1 MKLFDKR
8 TIHSGQQLLYTMG
21 DLTPIFP
28 TFSNLLLNLSFYTNA
43 DPKSRYL
50 SNIQQNKVWVKKLE
64 RCFFFYL
71 KNDQSYKN
79 HTEPKV

>member
-43 DPKSRYL
+43 DPKSTYM
-50 SNIQQNKVWVKKLE
+50 SNIW
-64 RCFFFYL
+64 
-71 KNDQSYKN
+71 KNNIELWTNRRFCN
-79 HTEPKV
+79 HAPISLLC